1 MQKMS
6 KEEFIEILSRQQRS
20 GLTIKDF
27 CINEAYTESSFYYW
41 KGKFGLSR
49 RYHMDR
55 HSSSLEEFAPVSL
68 TSSPASHSACDSG
81 AIQTGEIRIEF
92 PGGIIAQ
99 FCLNDTMR
107 YFLCPGKTDM
117 RKGMNSLCGVVHDKM
132 GYDVR
137 LGDVFIF
144 INRQR
149 TTMKLLH
156 AEDGGLVLYI
166 KRLEEGTFRLPS
178 YDKESKSYPM
188 QWRDLV
194 LMVEGINDEPS
205 KRLKRLKAL
214 RKSDMQ
220 Y

>member
-1 MQKMS
+1 MLKRKNECKPPIKYPLSLYLYVSIFARKKTMQKMS

-92 PGGIIAQ
+92 PGGIIAHFSGMAESQ
-99 FCLNDTMR
+99 AAMQLLTQ
-107 YFLCPGKTDM
+107 LC
-117 RKGMNSLCGVVHDKM
+117 
-132 GYDVR
+132 
-137 LGDVFIF
+137 
-144 INRQR
+144 NR
-149 TTMKLLH
+149 H
-156 AEDGGLVLYI
+156 VLP
-166 KRLEEGTFRLPS
+166 E
-178 YDKESKSYPM
+178 
-188 QWRDLV
+188 
-194 LMVEGINDEPS
+194 
-205 KRLKRLKAL
+205 
-214 RKSDMQ
+214 
-220 Y
+220 